1 MVGVGQQQ
9 QSTDAVEQQQI
20 ISNTTTN
27 SQQQISS
34 AQDNS
39 INTTQIQPIQQI
51 IPVQKQTSDIISPL
65 STDPQI
71 AQYNPLPN
79 TNTQQHTPVGV
90 LQQVAQQPLFQ
101 QQQQQQTD
109 ATSTTNNSP
118 PKAAVKKGRF
128 RVVKGANE
136 GKADDQSVPTTAA
149 NSTVKKG
156 RFVVSKKPSSN
167 NVTSETTTKDVKITS
182 PQESDSSTK
191 PLKKIDNVKDATEKA
206 TNDQTKPNSPAVK
219 KNSGKKSPIPQKKG
233 RFLVTTAASSAANLQ
248 AVEAAAKLAASI
260 GQDKDVNGDSSSV
273 DQSITK
279 GDASRRGSLVDNQV
293 AEVATKKKGRFVV
306 KTGGNLTNSPGTGT
320 NCTPPEA
327 GVQQNGIGTQTVQQ
341 QQPLPA
347 NIQMPA
353 YFGNVNNN
361 MSISGI
367 VPTTSLVQDVNG
379 QIMVVSNVF
388 PICEQNIQQHTSSAQ
403 QQQQQ
408 SQIHQVYAPPVQN
421 AITRVQSAISSIG
434 SQAPQPLQPLPN
446 FTDAPARPHQVP
458 TEDNPPPASKAHVPR
473 ASRPAGSSGSNWS
486 SLKGK
491 NGRLIGGGGV
501 GKVLHHLDTM
511 RTEIVEADRT
521 ITSLQSDNRILVS
534 TCIILV
540 MYV

>member
-1 MVGVGQQQ
+1 M
-9 QSTDAVEQQQI
+9 
-20 ISNTTTN
+20 
-27 SQQQISS
+27 
-34 AQDNS
+34 
-39 INTTQIQPIQQI
+39 
-51 IPVQKQTSDIISPL
+51 
-65 STDPQI
+65 
-71 AQYNPLPN
+71 
-79 TNTQQHTPVGV
+79 
-90 LQQVAQQPLFQ
+90 
-101 QQQQQQTD
+101 
-109 ATSTTNNSP
+109 
-118 PKAAVKKGRF
+118 
-128 RVVKGANE
+128 
-136 GKADDQSVPTTAA
+136 
-149 NSTVKKG
+149 
-156 RFVVSKKPSSN
+156 
-167 NVTSETTTKDVKITS
+167 S
-182 PQESDSSTK
+182 PQESDASSTK
-191 PLKKIDNVKDATEKA
+191 SLKKIDNVKDATEKA
-206 TNDQTKPNSPAVK
+206 TNDQTKPNSPVVK

-273 DQSITK
+273 DQSVTK

-293 AEVATKKKGRFVV
+293 SEVATKKKGRFVV
-306 KTGGNLTNSPGTGT
+306 KTGGNLTNSPGT
-320 NCTPPEA
+320 NCTPPEV
-327 GVQQNGIGTQTVQQ
+327 GVQQNGVGTQNIQQQ

-361 MSISGI
+361 MPISGI

-388 PICEQNIQQHTSSAQ
+388 PICEQNIQQHNSTQHQ
-403 QQQQQ
+403 QQQQA
-408 SQIHQVYAPPVQN
+408 QIHQVYAPPVQN

-446 FTDAPARPHQVP
+446 FTDAPARPQQVS

-491 NGRLIGGGGV
+491 NGRMIGGGGV

-534 TCIILV
+534 TCNTSV
-540 MYV
+540 YVCV

>member
-20 ISNTTTN
+20 ISNNTI
-27 SQQQISS
+27 QKQQIVGG
-34 AQDNS
+34 AQDS
-39 INTTQIQPIQQI
+39 TINTTQIQPIQQI
-51 IPVQKQTSDIISPL
+51 PMQQQTSDIISPL

-79 TNTQQHTPVGV
+79 TNTQQHTPAGV

-101 QQQQQQTD
+101 QQQQQQQTD
-109 ATSTTNNSP
+109 ATSTTSNSP

-136 GKADDQSVPTTAA
+136 GKADDQSVPNSTA

-167 NVTSETTTKDVKITS
+167 NVTESATKDGKIC
-182 PQESDSSTK
+182 PQESDASSTK
-191 PLKKIDNVKDATEKA
+191 PIKKIDNVKDATDKIA
-206 TNDQTKPNSPAVK
+206 GDQSKPNSPAVK

-273 DQSITK
+273 DHSVTK
-279 GDASRRGSLVDNQV
+279 GDASRRGSLADNQV

-306 KTGGNLTNSPGTGT
+306 KTGGNLTNSPGT
-320 NCTPPEA
+320 NCTPPEV
-327 GVQQNGIGTQTVQQ
+327 GVQQNGIGTQTVHQ

-361 MSISGI
+361 MPISGI

-388 PICEQNIQQHTSSAQ
+388 PICEQNIQQHNSTQHQ

-408 SQIHQVYAPPVQN
+408 QAQIHQVYAPPVQN

-446 FTDAPARPHQVP
+446 FTDAPARPQHAP
-458 TEDNPPPASKAHVPR
+458 AEDNPPPASKAHVPR

>member
-1 MVGVGQQQ
+1 MVGGQHQ
-9 QSTDAVEQQQI
+9 QSTDTVEQQQI
-20 ISNTTTN
+20 ISNTTTT
-27 SQQQISS
+27 SQQQQICS

-39 INTTQIQPIQQI
+39 ISTTQIQQPVQI
-51 IPVQKQTSDIISPL
+51 IPVQQQTSDIISPL

-79 TNTQQHTPVGV
+79 TNSQQHTPVGI

-136 GKADDQSVPTTAA
+136 GKADDQSVPNSTA

-167 NVTSETTTKDVKITS
+167 NVTESTTKDGKIC
-182 PQESDSSTK
+182 PQESDVSSTK
-191 PLKKIDNVKDATEKA
+191 PIKKIDNVKDATDKA
-206 TNDQTKPNSPAVK
+206 TNDQSKPNSPALK

-273 DQSITK
+273 DQSVTK
-279 GDASRRGSLVDNQV
+279 GDASRRGSLADNQV

-306 KTGGNLTNSPGTGT
+306 KTGGNLTNSPGT

-327 GVQQNGIGTQTVQQ
+327 GIQQNGVGTQTVQQ

-361 MSISGI
+361 MPISGI

-388 PICEQNIQQHTSSAQ
+388 PICEQNIQQHNSTQQ

-434 SQAPQPLQPLPN
+434 SQAPQLLQPLPN
-446 FTDAPARPHQVP
+446 FTDAPARPQQVP

-491 NGRLIGGGGV
+491 NGRMIGGGGV

-534 TCIILV
+534 TCNTSVYLSV
-540 MYV
+540 

>member
-1 MVGVGQQQ
+1 MVGGQQQ
-9 QSTDAVEQQQI
+9 QSTDAVEQQQQQV
-20 ISNTTTN
+20 ISNN
-27 SQQQISS
+27 NISQQQIGS
-34 AQDNS
+34 AQDSS
-39 INTTQIQPIQQI
+39 ISTTQIQQPMQIPMQQ
-51 IPVQKQTSDIISPL
+51 QTSDIISPL

-109 ATSTTNNSP
+109 AASNTNNSP

-136 GKADDQSVPTTAA
+136 GKADDQSVPNSTA

-156 RFVVSKKPSSN
+156 RFVVSKKPSTN
-167 NVTSETTTKDVKITS
+167 NVTESTKDGKIMS
-182 PQESDSSTK
+182 PHESDASSTK
-191 PLKKIDNVKDATEKA
+191 SLKKIDNVKDATEKA

-273 DQSITK
+273 DQSVTK
-279 GDASRRGSLVDNQV
+279 GDASRRGSLADNQV

-306 KTGGNLTNSPGTGT
+306 KTGGNLTNSPGT
-320 NCTPPEA
+320 NCTPPEV
-327 GVQQNGIGTQTVQQ
+327 GVQQNGIGTKTVQQ

-361 MSISGI
+361 NMPISGI

-388 PICEQNIQQHTSSAQ
+388 PICEQNIQQHNSTQ
-403 QQQQQ
+403 HQQQQQ

-434 SQAPQPLQPLPN
+434 SQAPQLLQPLPN
-446 FTDAPARPHQVP
+446 FTDAPARPQQVP
-458 TEDNPPPASKAHVPR
+458 TEDNPPSASKAHVPR

-534 TCIILV
+534 TCNTLV

>member
-1 MVGVGQQQ
+1 M
-9 QSTDAVEQQQI
+9 
-20 ISNTTTN
+20 
-27 SQQQISS
+27 
-34 AQDNS
+34 
-39 INTTQIQPIQQI
+39 
-51 IPVQKQTSDIISPL
+51 QKQTSDIISPL

-79 TNTQQHTPVGV
+79 TNAQQHTLSGV
-90 LQQVAQQPLFQ
+90 LKPVAQQPLFQ
-101 QQQQQQTD
+101 QQQQQTD
-109 ATSTTNNSP
+109 AASTTNNSP

-136 GKADDQSVPTTAA
+136 GKADDQSVPTTATA

-167 NVTSETTTKDVKITS
+167 NVTESTKDGKIIGT
-182 PQESDSSTK
+182 QDSDASSK
-191 PLKKIDNVKDATEKA
+191 PLKKIDNVKDATDKA

-273 DQSITK
+273 DQSVTK

-306 KTGGNLTNSPGTGT
+306 KTGGNLTNSPGT
-320 NCTPPEA
+320 NCTPPEV
-327 GVQQNGIGTQTVQQ
+327 GVQQNGVGTQTVQQ

-361 MSISGI
+361 MPISGI

-388 PICEQNIQQHTSSAQ
+388 PICEQNIQQHNSAQ

-408 SQIHQVYAPPVQN
+408 HQQAQIHQVYAPPVQN

-446 FTDAPARPHQVP
+446 FTDAPARPQQVS
-458 TEDNPPPASKAHVPR
+458 TEDNPPPAHKAHVPR

-534 TCIILV
+534 TCDTLVYVFVYKRSFIIWV
-540 MYV
+540 FVVVHTER

>member
-1 MVGVGQQQ
+1 MVGGQQQ
-9 QSTDAVEQQQI
+9 QSTDAVEQQQQQQQVL
-20 ISNTTTN
+20 SNNNN
-27 SQQQISS
+27 SQQQIST
-34 AQDNS
+34 QDSS
-39 INTTQIQPIQQI
+39 INTTQIQPIKQIPMQQ
-51 IPVQKQTSDIISPL
+51 QTSDIISPL

-71 AQYNPLPN
+71 AQYNPHPN
-79 TNTQQHTPVGV
+79 TNAQQHTPVGI

-136 GKADDQSVPTTAA
+136 GKADDQSVPNSTV

-167 NVTSETTTKDVKITS
+167 NVTESTTKDGKIC
-182 PQESDSSTK
+182 PQESDVSSTK
-191 PLKKIDNVKDATEKA
+191 PLKKIDNVKDATDKA

-273 DQSITK
+273 DQSVTK
-279 GDASRRGSLVDNQV
+279 GDASRRGSLVDNQL

-306 KTGGNLTNSPGTGT
+306 KTGGNLTNSPGT
-320 NCTPPEA
+320 NCTPPEV
-327 GVQQNGIGTQTVQQ
+327 GVQQNGIGTQTVQ

-361 MSISGI
+361 MPISGI
-367 VPTTSLVQDVNG
+367 VPTTSLVQDANG

-388 PICEQNIQQHTSSAQ
+388 PICEQNIQQHNSSAQ
-403 QQQQQ
+403 HQQQQQ
-408 SQIHQVYAPPVQN
+408 SQLHQVYAPPVQN

-434 SQAPQPLQPLPN
+434 SQAPQLLQPLPN
-446 FTDAPARPHQVP
+446 FTDAPARPQQVP
-458 TEDNPPPASKAHVPR
+458 TEDNPPPATKAHVPR

-534 TCIILV
+534 TCNTLFYFSV
-540 MYV
+540 